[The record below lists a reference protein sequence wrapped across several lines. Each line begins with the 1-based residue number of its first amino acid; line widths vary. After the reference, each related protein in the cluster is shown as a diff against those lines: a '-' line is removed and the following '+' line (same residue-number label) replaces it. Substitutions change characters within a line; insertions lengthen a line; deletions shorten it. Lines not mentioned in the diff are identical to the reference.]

1 MALIFSIDSA
11 SSSTKLDATQLGVD
25 PSSGSSA
32 HSNSGA
38 STLSAPPLHTRLAGP
53 ITSTDQLLELLVPP
67 LVRLGALP
75 QELVSSLLSSSSSS
89 SSVAAPPQDPA
100 KFIKRQL
107 ALVQRVILERI
118 WPDWEHA
125 LSTELQGSPISARQL
140 LSSWFIPD
148 PNLANTDAS
157 SLSNEIALSA
167 LQVLC
172 SCLSTHKSSPPQSP
186 LHPRSIHLVV
196 RILSEW
202 VTQFSLERTYRI
214 IFAGEGVSMQVR
226 EDRWERILKTLMGMP
241 ILVANRMGE
250 LTVGK
255 RTLGQNVPQNLHLSY
270 QTKHWARSFSELLHT
285 LSKTTDERSYS
296 IISLSTTLS
305 TLLSHPDIIPTL
317 LNSTV
322 YHLLPPETFPVAAD
336 LLLSRQRLAGL
347 WQEVILDMSDRYIA
361 RLLRLTLSEVQKPL
375 FDVPDPSTTTIP
387 RCHAAS
393 WLLSELFGPLG
404 PEREETWN
412 LAFEMITDRTNVW
425 NGKEVEM
432 ARVVL
437 GFLGKEEKTRIAA
450 LDLVMRAWCD
460 ASSIQ
465 TAGAS
470 NRIFLSTLLIL
481 LISSLP
487 PAHPSLISL
496 SRSTTFIQAIST
508 HLTLLQTTVRLLG
521 MLIAEIVSAKA
532 LPEGSGM
539 KALSFGEE
547 IWEGNGE
554 GRSLCRFLRGVE
566 KGNAEDTKGWQELLR
581 FAFVESRGEALKT
594 ELDRVPKRSSPAPI
608 VPVEKDKKAAL
619 ISVISAFSSDSSSES
634 DPSELPRYP
643 IAPGPSL
650 STLAALSSPD
660 PSLYATAI
668 PSSSL
673 PSTSTRRRGG
683 RLRPPVYVAE
693 LTAYLK
699 GLDPEG
705 KKEEV
710 DQEVERVEV
719 GLREGEGLVR
729 RKKGWGGELEENA
742 VDLAFALMG
751 LQDQYEID
759 GFEHSKRKI
768 MIALVAACP
777 TKVAPCIIEQYFTP
791 SYSVAQRYTM
801 LTALALGAR
810 ELAGLSVEIKDGSLA
825 LAQQAV
831 VPDLASFPSKQLSPA
846 MHKRLLQTAQPTALE
861 ILTEDVTRITLS
873 SVREEAESTIPEA
886 SKEKLVRVRRFASA
900 KSLNSGTSSTTSS
913 FTSLASDYFVMP
925 LINRFWLYLREVAS
939 MPITQQ
945 GPYAGGSGSAVLLD
959 PLILT
964 QYLSTLALLLH
975 AARLTPNFSDVLAPE
990 VLHLVLAL
998 RTTGGSED
1006 HPQVLEKEMTLLLV
1020 VFDAIVSFDGGRAL
1034 MTRVEGGSNLIGESQ
1049 GWATEVFERFDGG
1062 EVGLDEGKAGRAAA
1076 GVLLRIE
1083 EVLTRFRGRLGW

>member
-619 ISVISAFSSDSSSES
+619 IS
-634 DPSELPRYP
+634 LPRP
-643 IAPGPSL
+643 LPL
-650 STLAALSSPD
+650 RHCHTLL
-660 PSLYATAI
+660 
-668 PSSSL
+668 L
-673 PSTSTRRRGG
+673 PPFNINPKKRG